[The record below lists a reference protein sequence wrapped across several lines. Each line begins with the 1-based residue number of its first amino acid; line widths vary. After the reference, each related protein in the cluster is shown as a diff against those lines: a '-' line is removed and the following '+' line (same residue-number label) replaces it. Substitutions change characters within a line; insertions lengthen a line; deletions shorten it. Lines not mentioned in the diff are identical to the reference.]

1 MVAALS
7 SSILFSKVDL
17 AKAKENLEVNSTKI
31 DDKAKIEIIKKEIAQ
46 MEKELS
52 EKINKR
58 ERLLKEKSEISDK
71 LSKENE
77 RL

>member
-58 ERLLKEKSEISDK
+58 ERL
-71 LSKENE
+71 
-77 RL
+77 

>member
-1 MVAALS
+1 MKQQTTNNKQQTTKSKIAKYAMVAALS

-58 ERLLKEKSEISDK
+58 
-71 LSKENE
+71 
-77 RL
+77 

>member
-77 RL
+77 